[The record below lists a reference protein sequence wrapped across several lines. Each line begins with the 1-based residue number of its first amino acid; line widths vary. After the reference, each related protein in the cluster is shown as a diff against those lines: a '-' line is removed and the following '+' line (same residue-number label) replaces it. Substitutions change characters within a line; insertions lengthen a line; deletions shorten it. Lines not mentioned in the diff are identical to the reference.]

1 MNKTYHFSM
10 ILEALSPITHMMGV
24 SGNEAMIA
32 AERVN
37 TDDGYR
43 MVPFLSGNA
52 LRHRLIREPGGM
64 DLIQRLGMA
73 PVSLQVA
80 NALLHGGALT
90 MSSQEHMGRLA
101 ELRHFFPLLAV
112 IGLSF
117 PDQIVPGKMSMHR
130 AVLACSENS
139 AVVESYDFGA
149 PIMRTADEW
158 ITSYQYTRG
167 DSSKVE
173 GIEKAEDEATS
184 LMIYSGQAVGR
195 GAVFVGGMSLY
206 RVSEIELGAVFHS
219 LNLWAEHC
227 GSIGGMSGRG
237 HGRLKIHIV
246 GHDESFVSSC
256 VSQYLAHIE
265 AIKDEAKAF
274 LLKQFE
280 KPAKPSKKA
289 KQKVSKVDD
298 ATDDD
303 SPKTIAD
310 FL

>member
-1 MNKTYHFSM
+1 MPERRWQVNKTYHFT
-10 ILEALSPITHMMGV
+10 IIFEALSPVTHMMGV

-64 DLIQRLGMA
+64 DLIQRLDMA

-130 AVLACSENS
+130 AVLACSENAS
-139 AVVESYDFGA
+139 VLDAYDLSIPA
-149 PIMRTADEW
+149 MRTADEW

-167 DSSKVE
+167 DSSKIDDV
-173 GIEKAEDEATS
+173 EKAEDEATS

-195 GAVFVGGMSLY
+195 GAVFMGGMSLF
-206 RVSEIELGAVFHS
+206 RVSEVELGAVFHA
-219 LNLWAEHC
+219 LNLWSEHC

-237 HGRLKIHIV
+237 HGRLKIHVV
-246 GHDESFVSSC
+246 GCNEAFTGAC
-256 VSQYLAHIE
+256 VRQYLAHTE
-265 AIKDEAKAF
+265 AVKEEARAF

-280 KPAKPSKKA
+280 KPVKAGKKA
-289 KQKVSKVDD
+289 KAKAEDD
-298 ATDDD
+298 AEN
-303 SPKTIAD
+303 
-310 FL
+310 

>member
-1 MNKTYHFSM
+1 MNNTYHFTM
-10 ILEALSPITHMMGV
+10 IIEALSPITHMMGV

-64 DLIQRLGMA
+64 DLIQRLDMV

-80 NALLHGGALT
+80 NALLHGGALS

-101 ELRHFFPLLAV
+101 ELRHFFPLLAC

-130 AVLACSENS
+130 AVLACAENAS
-139 AVVESYDFGA
+139 VIEAYGLGA

-158 ITSYQYTRG
+158 VTAYQYTRG
-167 DSSKVE
+167 DSSKIEGVE
-173 GIEKAEDEATS
+173 KTEDEATS

-195 GAVFVGGMSLY
+195 GAVFIGGMSLF
-206 RVSEIELGAVFHS
+206 RVSEIELGSVFHA
-219 LNLWAEHC
+219 LRLWGEHC
-227 GSIGGMSGRG
+227 GTIGGMSGRG
-237 HGRLKIHIV
+237 HGRLKIHMV
-246 GHDESFVSSC
+246 GHDEAFISTCISK
-256 VSQYLAHIE
+256 YLAHIE
-265 AIKDEAKAF
+265 TIKGEAKAF
-274 LLKQFE
+274 FLKQFE
-280 KPAKPSKKA
+280 KPAKAAKKS
-289 KQKVSKVDD
+289 KQKPEPESEN
-298 ATDDD
+298 A
-303 SPKTIAD
+303 AEN
-310 FL
+310 